1 MKKILI
7 LTVLSFAGIVAMQ
20 AQAFP
25 NKSMWYD
32 GLTQYVASVAGNNVH
47 LVGGT
52 PHEGG
57 YELTLVRTKKKLKPA
72 SPLKVVAYYEVKE
85 RPELFAE
92 HVAEGI
98 VEALILRE
106 PAGRIISVLNR
117 TQLSN
122 YENMEYDIS
131 NVLSGTYST
140 MQVGFLGHGEEYVID
155 YSKCKM
161 GKKAPLA
168 DSEFMQEYDM
178 PVNVIKT
185 KGKLWMLVPTIFG
198 LNIYPASYDEDSDMY
213 SRAGE
218 AIPVYWS
225 DHTKGRFSIASERVL
240 NMSILSHYSKEALKL
255 MRNEILARHGYIF
268 KSDDLST
275 YFLKQDWYEPEE
287 EDSRVELSAV
297 EQLNISMIQ
306 SAESVPDSEWVTQME
321 E

>member
-1 MKKILI
+1 MKKIII
-7 LTVLSFAGIVAMQ
+7 LAVLSVAGIVAVQ
-20 AQAFP
+20 AQKFP
-25 NKSMWYD
+25 NRSMWYD
-32 GLTQYVASVAGNNVH
+32 GLTQYVANVSGKSVH

-57 YELTLVRTKKKLKPA
+57 YELTLVRTKKKLTPA

-85 RPELFAE
+85 RPELYAE
-92 HVAEGI
+92 HVAQDN

-106 PAGRIISVLNR
+106 PSGRITSVLNR

-140 MQVGFLGHGEEYVID
+140 IQVGFLGHGEEYVIG

-168 DSEFMQEYDM
+168 ESEFMQEYDM

-185 KGKLWMLVPTIFG
+185 NGKLWMLVPTIFG
-198 LNIYPASYDEDSDMY
+198 LNIYPAAYDENSDMY
-213 SRAGE
+213 SRAGK
-218 AIPVYWS
+218 AVPVYWS
-225 DHTKGRFSIASERVL
+225 DHSTGRFSIASERAL
-240 NMSILSHYSKEALKL
+240 NMSILSHYSKEALGL
-255 MRNEILARHGYIF
+255 MRNEILARHGYVF

-287 EDSRVELSAV
+287 GRADVRLSAV
-297 EQLNISMIQ
+297 EQLNISLIK